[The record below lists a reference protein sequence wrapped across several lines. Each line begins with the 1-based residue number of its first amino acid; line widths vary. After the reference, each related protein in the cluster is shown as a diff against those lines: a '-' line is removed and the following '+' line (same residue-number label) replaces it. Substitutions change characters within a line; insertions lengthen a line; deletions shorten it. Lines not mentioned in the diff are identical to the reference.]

1 MNDLWNREMLEAT
14 RLTRAGRLGTATALL
29 QRPLRGEATTAAAS
43 NAARGRAAG
52 RIDITP
58 DGSPTPV
65 RAPLDAPRRR
75 RGHRRSGA

>member
-58 DGSPTPV
+58 DGIADPGPRAARRAPPTP
-65 RAPLDAPRRR
+65 
-75 RGHRRSGA
+75 GHRRSGA